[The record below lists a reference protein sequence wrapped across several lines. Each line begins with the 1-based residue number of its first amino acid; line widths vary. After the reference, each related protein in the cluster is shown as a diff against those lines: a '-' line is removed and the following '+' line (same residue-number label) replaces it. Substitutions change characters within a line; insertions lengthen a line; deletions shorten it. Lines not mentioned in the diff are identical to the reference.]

1 MKNKFLKLP
10 FGNKAI
16 IFTIDVLVGVIIALS
31 FLTVSYLYLTKSVN
45 DLPNLSVL
53 RTGDDIFA
61 VMDYSKDL
69 QTLDSNYLQDTTY
82 DLLPDHY
89 DIYVNITT
97 NAGQSI
103 SFGNSIPDD
112 RFVASGKR
120 YSVKTDQNTTTYLT
134 SRYWVWLK

>member
-10 FGNKAI
+10 FGNKSI

-97 NAGQSI
+97 NARQSI
-103 SFGNSIPDD
+103 SSGNSIPDD
-112 RFVASGKR
+112 RFVASGKS

>member
-10 FGNKAI
+10 FGNKSI

-97 NAGQSI
+97 SAGENI
-103 SFGNSIPDD
+103 NFGSNIPDD

-120 YSVKTDQNTTTYLT
+120 YSVKVNQNTTTYLT

>member
-10 FGNKAI
+10 FGNKSI

-97 NAGQSI
+97 NAGQRI